1 MKQNNDI
8 LWTWNELKEN
18 LISTVCRYKHMLHYE
33 NILLRIT
40 NSISHANN
48 HKFYEWQMALLWLKH
63 KINLYSH
70 SYYITA
76 EYMADVIKKEIL
88 DEDCNITHD
97 DIPGGWGTIEGINIG
112 ITKEK
117 GIAVEFVIRH
127 LSVGTTYAFRRYLTV
142 SFSEAVQMLENDQ
155 CNPRK
160 NKNLHFLDKEVTNW
174 DSRIIDYSIP
184 INV

>member
-1 MKQNNDI
+1 M
-8 LWTWNELKEN
+8 
-18 LISTVCRYKHMLHYE
+18 SP
-33 NILLRIT
+33 
-40 NSISHANN
+40 ANN
-48 HKFYEWQMALLWLKH
+48 HKFYEWQIALHQLKH

-70 SYYITA
+70 SYYIAA
-76 EYMADVIKKEIL
+76 EYMADAIKKEIL
-88 DEDCNITHD
+88 DEDYNINHD

-117 GIAVEFVIRH
+117 GIAIGFLIRH
-127 LSVGTTYAFRRYLTV
+127 LSVGTTYAFWCHMAV
-142 SFSEAVQMLENDQ
+142 SLAEAVQMLENDQ

-174 DSRIIDYSIP
+174 DNKIIDYSIP